1 MKPRSR
7 GDSLLHMQLDRYM
20 GVKVTGLKI
29 KRCDIWL
36 HMQHIDQNCDKTVL
50 VVMRG
55 CAQLR
60 DEAI

>member
-1 MKPRSR
+1 
-7 GDSLLHMQLDRYM
+7 MQLDRYM

-29 KRCDIWL
+29 KRRDIWL